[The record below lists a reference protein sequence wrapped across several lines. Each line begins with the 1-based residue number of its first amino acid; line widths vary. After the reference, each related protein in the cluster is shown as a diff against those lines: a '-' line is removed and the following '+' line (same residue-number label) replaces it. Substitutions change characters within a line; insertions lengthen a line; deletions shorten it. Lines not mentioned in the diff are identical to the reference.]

1 MGLHAHRSLYDEA
14 FDRFKKS
21 KQERYT
27 DPKEVELLK
36 EFVRENATPEET
48 KIAAQ
53 ELQAAT
59 GKKYGSKKLSADVEI
74 PESWITNIMENIDNF
89 ITAGDYLTEGAPE
102 SVGLAWYAV
111 KLTLTAIHSN
121 YELYKFFGT
130 ALSDISEIM
139 IIVRHYDR
147 LYDERGNKNWK
158 PSPLVEKLFQDVTE
172 TYVAV
177 LDFSFAVKR
186 HITAG
191 SFARLK
197 HGLKDFF
204 GSSKGK
210 FEEKRE
216 TIATLK
222 KKILE
227 GSQGAFQDKTLARLE
242 GVSTVVADIADSIK
256 QFETFHHQIDLITQ
270 RMDELANNT
279 KRKSP
284 WDFALDDYKAY
295 QEALQPLEG
304 CRRVL
309 GDTIDALVAMP
320 EGTCKWVFEEEQ
332 YETWEDSDECE
343 ILCITGQEGTGKS
356 YVVASIV
363 RQFLPGQ
370 GDEAEDDSEDGW
382 NPDTAYLYVTCNP
395 DAREGKD
402 QAITSETVLHTLLS
416 QLYELALD
424 TKNASLLESCSAV
437 FKAAKANL
445 QNAQPH
451 ERERMSEF
459 PQFVEGFCKLVRLL
473 QRDVVVVVD
482 GISKSTIEGEH
493 QRKLLWELRS
503 LRAQA
508 DELVKYHILI
518 LVGCSSPTT
527 FQNDYQHDEDFP
539 SELIIDVAERNGD
552 DLRAF
557 LAEEL
562 DNIPG
567 LTAKEREEATVA
579 ILDKA
584 QSKFSYL
591 VKTAIPF
598 MMEPFQRPL
607 SKRLQELPG
616 GLGDVY
622 SKSLRSLKPNYV
634 GLLKTALTWVTL
646 AKDNQISAREVM
658 DDFHGTY
665 ISFIDEP
672 AADEAEDNFGF
683 ENISSLEKEQLL
695 QASEGILKLSFVDGR
710 FMVHAPLGEL
720 DDIEDFFCNSS
731 KGTSEVDDELAPV
744 EFCAKCKASDA
755 MHKVLKIDAHEGHV
769 QLALACLRHLN
780 HPLFQKRTGL
790 VGILESKVPDLQ
802 MEALP
807 PQQMLTEK
815 MMMPEEN
822 SEDEEDIIDPSR
834 FDLEDFGMDSEKDSD
849 SDSGDE
855 PAQHMRY
862 ELLNW
867 AYHVRKAEEL
877 MSLEERSSS
886 SLWAE
891 LVTEL
896 DTFSSNTDLFFAWQ
910 TNLPASNPPEER
922 VYTLASGFHKPLHV
936 AAHLG
941 LTSWAQRLLQSGT
954 DVNEVSNGFTPIQV
968 AASAGNRLEM
978 MRLLLENGADAN
990 AKSKW
995 GFNALHY
1002 WIRKNQQL
1010 EGVRL
1015 LLEHGADPRI
1025 KNDPY
1030 GWTPLH
1036 LFAREGTDLAVLE
1049 ILLEHGADINTPE
1062 AVLGLSAFHIL
1073 LAFRA
1078 EAPED
1083 LLLAFIKHKADIN
1096 AENLTSARP
1105 LQMLATHGQ
1114 VKNME
1119 ILLRE
1124 GVVEIDDTDVQG
1136 TTALQEAIASWHID
1150 AARLLLEHGADPEF
1164 TDTLK
1169 RTSLHL
1175 ACRRGAIEIAQLLIE
1190 HGCDVN
1196 IVDVHGWTPFF
1207 IALLGRN
1214 EGNHKTASV
1223 ILDTLVQREVPVAD
1237 MNKSGRSG
1245 RTALRQAASRGFD
1258 DIVSKLIQVS
1268 TERNDTAALTI
1279 DAKDAKKGMAA
1290 LHRAALGGHVECVR
1304 LLLEAKADASIR
1316 DTKSRTALVLAY
1328 EQWAVVNT
1336 SAYEKTISL
1345 LIDADPSAAIQDAEL
1360 IAICAA
1366 NGSVNL
1372 LRQLWALNADFSR
1385 PDKFGWRPI
1394 ELVRNS
1400 GSEEAEEFLQQ
1411 QNTWVKNLPS
1421 RWSTSLP
1428 GATVIG
1434 ARSVQGD
1441 DGSIT
1446 VRHSSAKKVSISAD
1460 KPLPPG
1466 LDRYYY
1472 EITIQPPPTATE
1484 AEFTFSPAGPK
1495 PSKALIALGFSSVGG
1510 AGVKFPGDTVTED
1523 DPNPDAKSWAYNS
1536 RHGEIYA
1543 SDGSGSSFFTPYGG
1557 VGDIIG
1563 VGVDLA
1569 SREMW
1574 ATKNGVK
1581 VGVYDEDGGVS
1592 GRLFPIVGL
1601 SGLVQLEANFGG
1613 PGKEFAWKGEGDDD
1627 EEGSEGDDEEEGDC
1641 EDKDEDGD
1649 RAMKR
1654 MRSR

>member
-1 MGLHAHRSLYDEA
+1 MGSPPHRSLYDEA
-14 FDRFKKS
+14 FERFKKS
-21 KQERYT
+21 KHERYT
-27 DPKEVELLK
+27 DPKEVAVLNEFLREYAGPEDAK
-36 EFVRENATPEET
+36 E
-48 KIAAQ
+48 AAQ
-53 ELQAAT
+53 QLQAAT
-59 GKKYGSKKLSADVEI
+59 GKKYGNKKLADVEI

-147 LYDERGNKNWK
+147 LYDERGKKPDWK

-204 GSSKGK
+204 GSN
-210 FEEKRE
+210 KRE
-216 TIATLK
+216 TIAILK

-227 GSQGAFQDKTLARLE
+227 GSQGAFQDKTLSQLQ
-242 GVSTVVADIADSIK
+242 GVSSVVADIASSIK
-256 QFETFHHQIDLITQ
+256 QFETFHHKIDMITQ
-270 RMDELANNT
+270 RMDELASNT

-284 WDFALDDYKAY
+284 WDFALEDYKAY

-320 EGTCKWVFEEEQ
+320 EGTCSWVFEEPD
-332 YETWEDSDECE
+332 YETWEQSDECE
-343 ILCITGQEGTGKS
+343 MLCITGEEGTGKS
-356 YVVASIV
+356 YVMASIV

-370 GDEAEDDSEDGW
+370 GDDDEDEEDAW

-395 DAREGKD
+395 DAKEGKD
-402 QAITSETVLHTLLS
+402 QVITAETVLHTLLS
-416 QLYELALD
+416 QLYELALE
-424 TKNASLLESCSAV
+424 TKNASLLESCTAV

-459 PQFVEGFCKLVRLL
+459 PQFVGGFCKLVRLL

-482 GISKSTIEGEH
+482 GISKSTLEGQH
-493 QRKLLWELRS
+493 QRTLLRELRS
-503 LRAQA
+503 LRDQV
-508 DELVKYHILI
+508 DELVKNHILI

-527 FQNDYQHDEDFP
+527 FQNDYQHDEEFP
-539 SELIIDVAERNGD
+539 NQLIIDVGEGNGK

-557 LAEEL
+557 LANEL
-562 DNIPG
+562 GNIPG
-567 LTAKEREEATVA
+567 LTSKEREEATVA

-598 MMEPFQRPL
+598 MKEPFQRPL
-607 SKRLQELPG
+607 SKRLLELPG

-622 SKSLRSLKPNYV
+622 SKALRNLKPNYV
-634 GLLKTALTWVTL
+634 GLLKTALTWVVL

-658 DDFHGTY
+658 DDFQGTY
-665 ISFIDEP
+665 TSPVVDVSS
-672 AADEAEDNFGF
+672 DNTEDDLAF
-683 ENISSLEKEQLL
+683 EHISSLEREQLL
-695 QASEGILKLSFVDGR
+695 QAVEGILKLSSVEGR
-710 FMVHAPLGEL
+710 FMVHAPIGEL
-720 DDIEDFFCNSS
+720 DDIEDFFCSS
-731 KGTSEVDDELAPV
+731 SGATAEADNELEAA
-744 EFCAKCKASDA
+744 ELCAKCKTSDA
-755 MHKVLKIDAHEGHV
+755 MHKALKIDAREGHL

-780 HPLFQKRTGL
+780 HPLFQKHAGL
-790 VGILESKVPDLQ
+790 SSIPESKVPDFQ

-807 PQQMLTEK
+807 PQHMLTEK
-815 MMMPEEN
+815 MLLPLEN
-822 SEDEEDIIDPSR
+822 SDDEEDVVDPSLFDREHLNSWEDEED
-834 FDLEDFGMDSEKDSD
+834 SD
-849 SDSGDE
+849 SSSETE
-855 PAQHMRY
+855 PTHHLRY

-877 MSLEERSSS
+877 FSPEERTYS
-886 SLWAE
+886 SLWSQ
-891 LVTEL
+891 LMTEL
-896 DTFSSNTDLFFAWQ
+896 DAFSSKTDLFFAWQ
-910 TNLPASNPPEER
+910 TSQPTSNPPEER
-922 VYTLASGFHKPLHV
+922 KYTLASGSHKPLHV
-936 AAHLG
+936 AAYLG
-941 LTSWAQRLLQSGT
+941 LTSWAERLLEAGA
-954 DVNEVSNGFTPIQV
+954 DVNEVCNGFTPVQV
-968 AASAGNRLEM
+968 AASVGNRLDM
-978 MRLLLENGADAN
+978 MKLLLEKGADPN
-990 AKSKW
+990 SKSKW
-995 GFNALHY
+995 GFNAFHY
-1002 WIRKNQQL
+1002 WIRNDQQL
-1010 EGVRL
+1010 EGVQL
-1015 LLEHGADPRI
+1015 LLQHGADARI
-1025 KNDPY
+1025 RNEPY

-1036 LFAREGTDLAVLE
+1036 LFAREGTDPAVLAA
-1049 ILLEHGADINTPE
+1049 LLEHGAEIDAPE
-1062 AVLGLSAFHIL
+1062 GVLKLTAFHIL
-1073 LAFRA
+1073 LAFRTA
-1078 EAPED
+1078 APED
-1083 LLLAFIKHKADIN
+1083 LLLAFIRHKADIN

-1105 LQMLATHGQ
+1105 LQMLATQGQ

-1124 GVVEIDDTDVQG
+1124 GVVEIDDTDIQG
-1136 TTALQEAIASWHID
+1136 TTALQEAIASLHID

-1175 ACRRGAIEIAQLLIE
+1175 ACRRGATDIAKLLVE

-1207 IALLGRN
+1207 IALLGKL
-1214 EGNHKTASV
+1214 EGSHKTASL
-1223 ILDTLVQREVPVAD
+1223 ILDALVQREIPLAD
-1237 MNKSGRSG
+1237 INKAGRSG

-1258 DIVSKLIQVS
+1258 DIVSKMIQVS
-1268 TERNDTAALTI
+1268 IERDDAAALAI
-1279 DAKDAKKGMAA
+1279 DVKDEKKGMTA

-1304 LLLEAKADASIR
+1304 LLLEAKADASIK
-1316 DTKSRTALVLAY
+1316 DTSSRTALVWAY
-1328 EQWAVVNT
+1328 EQWAVVHT
-1336 SAYEKTISL
+1336 PAFEDTIAL
-1345 LIDADPSAAIQDAEL
+1345 LISADPTAAIQDSSL
-1360 IAICAA
+1360 IATCAA
-1366 NGSVNL
+1366 NGSVKL
-1372 LRQLWALNADFSR
+1372 LKQLWSLNADFSR
-1385 PDKFGWRPI
+1385 PDHFGWRPI

-1400 GSEEAEEFLQQ
+1400 GSEEAEEFLQE

-1428 GATVIG
+1428 GATAIG
-1434 ARSVQGD
+1434 AKSVGA
-1441 DGSIT
+1441 DGIT
-1446 VRHSSAKKVSISAD
+1446 IRHLSAKEVSVSAD

-1472 EITIQPPPTATE
+1472 EITIKDTPSLPESETLLWHKARP
-1484 AEFTFSPAGPK
+1484 PK
-1495 PSKALIALGFSSVGG
+1495 PMVALGFSSVGA
-1510 AGVKFPGDTVTED
+1510 AGVKFPGETVMESD
-1523 DPNPDAKSWAYNS
+1523 VNPNAKSWAYNS
-1536 RHGEIYA
+1536 RAGEIYA
-1543 SDGSGSSFFTPYGG
+1543 SDGSGTNFIGMAYGE
-1557 VGDIIG
+1557 VGDVIG

-1569 SREMW
+1569 QREMW

-1581 VGVYDEDGGVS
+1581 VGVYDDEDGDVS
-1592 GRLFPIVGL
+1592 GRLFPIVGF
-1601 SGLVQLEANFGG
+1601 GGFVQFEVNFGG
-1613 PGKEFAWKGEGDDD
+1613 PGREFVWKGEQEEEEEE
-1627 EEGSEGDDEEEGDC
+1627 EEGSQGDDEG
-1641 EDKDEDGD
+1641 EDGVD
-1649 RAMKR
+1649 GGDGDEKEEE
-1654 MRSR
+1654 

>member
-1 MGLHAHRSLYDEA
+1 MGTHRSLYDEA

-36 EFVRENATPEET
+36 EFLRENATPEET
-48 KIAAQ
+48 KIAAE

-59 GKKYGSKKLSADVEI
+59 GKKYGGKKLADVEI

-147 LYDERGNKNWK
+147 LYDERGKKNWK

-210 FEEKRE
+210 FEEKRD
-216 TIATLK
+216 TIASLK

-227 GSQGAFQDKTLARLE
+227 GSQGAFQDKTLTQLE

-256 QFETFHHQIDLITQ
+256 QFETFHHKIDLITQ
-270 RMDELANNT
+270 RMDEMANNT

-320 EGTCKWVFEEEQ
+320 EGTCRWVFEEPD
-332 YETWEDSDECE
+332 YETWERSDECE
-343 ILCITGQEGTGKS
+343 MLCITGQEGTGKS
-356 YVVASIV
+356 YVMASIV

-370 GDEAEDDSEDGW
+370 GGDDEDDDDAW

-395 DAREGKD
+395 DAKENKD
-402 QAITSETVLHTLLS
+402 QAITSTTVLHTLLS
-416 QLYELALD
+416 QLYELALE
-424 TKNASLLESCSAV
+424 TKNASFLESCSAV

-482 GISKSTIEGEH
+482 GITKSTIEGEH
-493 QRKLLWELRS
+493 QRTLLRELRS

-508 DELVKYHILI
+508 DNLVKNHILI

-539 SELIIDVAERNGD
+539 NQLIIDVGEGNGD

-557 LAEEL
+557 LANEL
-562 DNIPG
+562 NNIPG

-591 VKTAIPF
+591 VKTALPF
-598 MMEPFQRPL
+598 MKEPFQRPL
-607 SKRLQELPG
+607 SKRLLELPG

-622 SKSLRSLKPNYV
+622 SKALRSLKPNYV
-634 GLLKTALTWVTL
+634 GLLKTALTWVML

-658 DDFHGTY
+658 DDFQGTY
-665 ISFIDEP
+665 ASPVDDSSTNDI
-672 AADEAEDNFGF
+672 EDGVVFGD
-683 ENISSLEKEQLL
+683 ISSLEREQLL
-695 QASEGILKLSFVDGR
+695 QAAEGILKLSFVDDR

-720 DDIEDFFCNSS
+720 DDIEDFFCSS
-731 KGTSEVDDELAPV
+731 NEEMSEADDGLAAAGL
-744 EFCAKCKASDA
+744 CAKCKASDA
-755 MHKVLKIDAHEGHV
+755 MHKALRIDAREGHV
-769 QLALACLRHLN
+769 QLALSCLRHLN
-780 HPLFQKRTGL
+780 HPLFQKRAGL
-790 VGILESKVPDLQ
+790 VSIPESKVPDYQ
-802 MEALP
+802 MEVLP
-807 PQQMLTEK
+807 PQQLFTQK
-815 MMMPEEN
+815 MIMPLEN
-822 SEDEEDIIDPSR
+822 SEDEEDVIDPSR
-834 FDLEDFGMDSEKDSD
+834 FDLEEFGLIDHEDSES
-849 SDSGDE
+849 SSSEEE
-855 PAQHMRY
+855 PTQHVRY

-877 MSLEERSSS
+877 LSPEERAGS

-891 LVTEL
+891 LMTEL
-896 DTFSSNTDLFFAWQ
+896 DTFSSNTGIFFAWQ
-910 TNLPASNPPEER
+910 TSLPAPNPPEER
-922 VYTLASGFHKPLHV
+922 EYTLASGSHKPLHV
-936 AAHLG
+936 AAFLG
-941 LTSWAQRLLQSGT
+941 LTSWAEHLLEGGA
-954 DVNEVSNGFTPIQV
+954 DVNEVSNGFNPAQV
-968 AASAGNRLEM
+968 AASAGDSLQM
-978 MRLLLENGADAN
+978 MRLLLEKGADPN
-990 AKSKW
+990 ARSKW
-995 GFNALHY
+995 GWNTFHY
-1002 WIRKNQQL
+1002 WMSNNQEL
-1010 EGVRL
+1010 EGVQL
-1015 LLEHGADPRI
+1015 LLQHGADPRI
-1025 KNDPY
+1025 KNEPR
-1030 GWTPLH
+1030 GWNALH
-1036 LFAREGTDLAVLE
+1036 LFSRQGTDPAVLDT
-1049 ILLEHGADINTPE
+1049 LLEHGVEIDAPE
-1062 AVLGLSAFHIL
+1062 GVLGFTAFHIML
-1073 LAFRA
+1073 GFRPA
-1078 EAPED
+1078 APED

-1105 LQMLATHGQ
+1105 LQILATRGQ

-1175 ACRRGAIEIAQLLIE
+1175 ACRRGATEIAKLLID

-1214 EGNHKTASV
+1214 EGNHKTAAL
-1223 ILDTLVQREVPVAD
+1223 ILDTLVQREISLAD
-1237 MNKSGRSG
+1237 INKPGRSG

-1258 DIVSKLIQVS
+1258 DIVSKLIQVA
-1268 TERNDTAALTI
+1268 TERNDMAGLDI
-1279 DAKDAKKGMAA
+1279 DVKDGKKGMTA
-1290 LHRAALGGHVECVR
+1290 LHRASLGGHVECVR
-1304 LLLEAKADASIR
+1304 LLLEAKADASIQ

-1328 EQWAVVNT
+1328 EQWAVANT
-1336 SAYEKTISL
+1336 PTFEDTISL
-1345 LIDADPSAAIQDAEL
+1345 LIDADHSAAIQDSSL
-1360 IAICAA
+1360 LAICAA
-1366 NGSVNL
+1366 NGSLKL
-1372 LRQLWALNADFSR
+1372 LKQLWALNADFSR
-1385 PDKFGWRPI
+1385 PDQFGWRPI

-1411 QNTWVKNLPS
+1411 QDTWVKNLPS

-1428 GATVIG
+1428 GATILG
-1434 ARSVQGD
+1434 AKSVQE
-1441 DGSIT
+1441 DGIT
-1446 VRHSSAKKVSISAD
+1446 IQHSSAKKVTTSAD

-1472 EITIQPPPTATE
+1472 EITIKPPPPA
-1484 AEFTFSPAGPK
+1484 AESEILLGPAPK
-1495 PSKALIALGFSSVGG
+1495 PPKPLIALGFSSVGG
-1510 AGVKFPGDTVTED
+1510 AGVKFPGDATMEN
-1523 DPNPDAKSWAYNS
+1523 DPNPDAKTWAYNS
-1536 RHGEIYA
+1536 RAGEIYA
-1543 SDGSGSSFFTPYGG
+1543 SDGSGTTFIGQPYGEA
-1557 VGDIIG
+1557 GDVIG

-1569 SREMW
+1569 AREMW

-1581 VGVYDEDGGVS
+1581 VGVYDDEDGAVS
-1592 GRLFPIVGL
+1592 GRLFPIVGFG
-1601 SGLVQLEANFGG
+1601 GLVQFEVNFGG
-1613 PGKEFAWKGEGDDD
+1613 PGREFVWKGEED
-1627 EEGSEGDDEEEGDC
+1627 EGSEGGDEGDEEGD
-1641 EDKDEDGD
+1641 DEDGVD
-1649 RAMKR
+1649 GEEEK
-1654 MRSR
+1654 

>member
-1 MGLHAHRSLYDEA
+1 MGPHSHRSLYDEA

-27 DPKEVELLK
+27 ELKEVELLK
-36 EFVRENATPEET
+36 EFLRENATPEET

-147 LYDERGNKNWK
+147 LYDERGKKDWK

-204 GSSKGK
+204 GASKSK
-210 FEEKRE
+210 FEEKQD
-216 TIATLK
+216 TIASLK

-227 GSQGAFQDKTLARLE
+227 GSQGAFQDKTLTQLE
-242 GVSTVVADIADSIK
+242 GVSTVVADIASSIK
-256 QFETFHHQIDLITQ
+256 QFESFHHKIDLITQ

-284 WDFALDDYKAY
+284 WDFALDDYRAY

-320 EGTCKWVFEEEQ
+320 EGTCKWVFDEPDYQ
-332 YETWEDSDECE
+332 TWEDSDECE
-343 ILCITGQEGTGKS
+343 MLCITGQEGTGKS
-356 YVVASIV
+356 YVVASVV

-370 GDEAEDDSEDGW
+370 DEDEEESEDGW

-395 DAREGKD
+395 DARDGKD
-402 QAITSETVLHTLLS
+402 RAITSDTILHTLLS
-416 QLYELALD
+416 QLYELALE

-437 FKAAKANL
+437 FKTAKAAL
-445 QNAQPH
+445 QNAMPH
-451 ERERMSEF
+451 ERERMSGFPEF
-459 PQFVEGFCKLVRLL
+459 VDGFCNLIRLL
-473 QRDVVVVVD
+473 KRDVVVVVD
-482 GISKSTIEGEH
+482 GISKSTIQGEQ
-493 QRKLLWELRS
+493 QRALLRELRA
-503 LRAQA
+503 LRGQA
-508 DELVKYHILI
+508 DELVKNHILI
-518 LVGCSSPTT
+518 LVGCSSPTI
-527 FQNDYQHDEDFP
+527 FQNDYEHDEEFP
-539 SELIIDVAERNGD
+539 NGLMIDVGERNSD

-557 LAEEL
+557 LASEL

-567 LTAKEREEATVA
+567 LTSKEREEATAA
-579 ILDKA
+579 ILEKA
-584 QSKFSYL
+584 QNKFAYL

-598 MMEPFQRPL
+598 MKEPFQRPL

-616 GLGDVY
+616 GLGDIY
-622 SKSLRSLKPNYV
+622 SKALRSLKPNYV
-634 GLLKTALTWVTL
+634 GLLRTALTWVTL

-658 DDFHGTY
+658 DDFQGTY
-665 ISFIDEP
+665 AQSPGESSG
-672 AADEAEDNFGF
+672 DEADDDVGF

-695 QASEGILKLSFVDGR
+695 QATEGILKLSFIDGR
-710 FMVHAPLGEL
+710 YILQAPLGEL
-720 DDIEDFFCNSS
+720 DDIEDYFCSSNKNSSEADDEKTSASFCN
-731 KGTSEVDDELAPV
+731 
-744 EFCAKCKASDA
+744 KCKVTET
-755 MHKVLKIDAHEGHV
+755 MHKALKVDVQEGHL
-769 QLALACLRHLN
+769 QLALSCLRNLN
-780 HPLFQKRTGL
+780 NSLFQKRTGL
-790 VGILESKVPDLQ
+790 VSIPKSKVRDWQL
-802 MEALP
+802 EVLP
-807 PQQMLTEK
+807 PTHMLTEK
-815 MMMPEEN
+815 MQLPQEN
-822 SEDEEDIIDPSR
+822 SEDEEDVFDPNF
-834 FDLEDFGMDSEKDSD
+834 FDVEDWSKDDVEDSHSDSE
-849 SDSGDE
+849 DE
-855 PAQHMRY
+855 PTQHMRY

-877 MSLEERSSS
+877 LSPGERADSSPWTQ
-886 SLWAE
+886 LMAE
-891 LVTEL
+891 L
-896 DTFSSNTDLFFAWQ
+896 DAFSSNTELFFAWQ
-910 TNLPASNPPEER
+910 TSLPVSKPPEER
-922 VYTLASGFHKPLHV
+922 QYTLASGSHKPLHV

-941 LTSWAQRLLQSGT
+941 LTGWAQRLLDSGS
-954 DVNEVSNGFTPIQV
+954 DVNEVCNGFTPIQA

-978 MRLLLENGADAN
+978 IKLLLEKGADPN
-990 AKSKW
+990 SKSKW
-995 GFNALHY
+995 GVTAFLY
-1002 WIRKNQQL
+1002 WIRHDQQL
-1010 EGVRL
+1010 EGIQL
-1015 LLEHGADPRI
+1015 FLQHGADPGI
-1025 KNDPY
+1025 GTDPHD
-1030 GWTPLH
+1030 WKPLH
-1036 LFAREGTDLAVLE
+1036 LFAKDGNDPAVLDL
-1049 ILLEHGADINTPE
+1049 LLEHGADINATEATFGFTP
-1062 AVLGLSAFHIL
+1062 LHLL
-1073 LAFRA
+1073 LAFRE
-1078 EAPED
+1078 EAPQD

-1124 GVVEIDDTDVQG
+1124 GVVEIDDTDIQG
-1136 TTALQEAIASWHID
+1136 TTALQEAIASWHIG
-1150 AARLLLEHGADPEF
+1150 AARLLLEHKANPNVI
-1164 TDTLK
+1164 DTLQ

-1175 ACRRGAIEIAQLLIE
+1175 ACRRGATEIAQLLID

-1207 IALLGRN
+1207 MALLGKN
-1214 EGNHKTASV
+1214 EGNHKTSSLM
-1223 ILDTLVQREVPVAD
+1223 LDVLVQREVSLAD
-1237 MNKSGRSG
+1237 INKSGRSG

-1268 TERNDTAALTI
+1268 AERDDAAALAI

-1290 LHRAALGGHVECVR
+1290 LHRAALGGHIECVR
-1304 LLLEAKADASIR
+1304 LLLEAKADASIQDSR
-1316 DTKSRTALVLAY
+1316 SRTPLVVAY
-1328 EQWAVVNT
+1328 EQWAVTNT
-1336 SAYEKTISL
+1336 TTLEDTISL
-1345 LIDADPSAAIQDAEL
+1345 LISANPTAAIQDPEL
-1360 IAICAA
+1360 IATSAA
-1366 NGSVNL
+1366 NGSIKL
-1372 LRQLWALNADFSR
+1372 LRQLRSLNADFSR
-1385 PDKFGWRPI
+1385 PDKHGWRPI

-1411 QNTWVKNLPS
+1411 QSTWVENLPS

-1428 GATVIG
+1428 GATALG
-1434 ARSVQGD
+1434 AKAVQE
-1441 DGSIT
+1441 DGIT
-1446 VRHSSAKKVSISAD
+1446 IQHATGKKVSISAD

-1466 LDRYYY
+1466 LERYYY
-1472 EITIQPPPTATE
+1472 EITIRPPP
-1484 AEFTFSPAGPK
+1484 PAPE
-1495 PSKALIALGFSSVGG
+1495 PEPMFNAPTTPPRALVALGFSSVGG
-1510 AGVKFPGDTVTED
+1510 AGVRFPGDAVKED
-1523 DPNPDAKSWAYNS
+1523 DPNPEVRSWAYNS
-1536 RHGEIYA
+1536 RAGEIYA
-1543 SDGSGSSFFTPYGG
+1543 SDGSGSEFYAPFGE
-1557 VGDIIG
+1557 VGDTIG
-1563 VGVDLA
+1563 VGVDLGA
-1569 SREMW
+1569 RKMW

-1581 VGVYDEDGGVS
+1581 VGVYDDEDGAVS
-1592 GRLFPIVGL
+1592 GRLFPIVGF
-1601 SGLVQLEANFGG
+1601 SGLVQFETNFGG
-1613 PGKEFAWKGEGDDD
+1613 PGRGFVWKGEEEEEGD
-1627 EEGSEGDDEEEGDC
+1627 EEGSEG
-1641 EDKDEDGD
+1641 EDGSEDGD
-1649 RAMKR
+1649 GEEE
-1654 MRSR
+1654 

>member
-1 MGLHAHRSLYDEA
+1 MGPLAHSSLYDEA

-27 DPKEVELLK
+27 EPKEVELLK
-36 EFVRENATPEET
+36 EFLRENAAPEDARD
-48 KIAAQ
+48 AAQ

-147 LYDERGNKNWK
+147 LYDERGKKNWK

-204 GSSKGK
+204 GSSK
-210 FEEKRE
+210 RD
-216 TIATLK
+216 TIASLK

-227 GSQGAFQDKTLARLE
+227 GSQGAFQDKTLTQLE

-256 QFETFHHQIDLITQ
+256 QFETFHHKIDLIAQ

-284 WDFALDDYKAY
+284 WDSALDDYKAY

-309 GDTIDALVAMP
+309 GNTIDAIDAMP
-320 EGTCKWVFEEEQ
+320 KGICKWVFDEQ
-332 YETWEDSDECE
+332 EYQSWEDSDDCE
-343 ILCITGQEGTGKS
+343 MLCITGQEGTGKS

-370 GDEAEDDSEDGW
+370 GDAVEDDSEDGW
-382 NPDTAYLYVTCNP
+382 KPDTASLYVTCNP
-395 DAREGKD
+395 DARDGKD
-402 QAITSETVLHTLLS
+402 QAIISDTILHTLLS
-416 QLYELALD
+416 QLYELALE

-437 FKAAKANL
+437 FKTAKASL

-451 ERERMSEF
+451 ERERMSGFPEF
-459 PQFVEGFCKLVRLL
+459 VDGFCKLVRLL
-473 QRDVVVVVD
+473 RRDVVVVVD

-493 QRKLLWELRS
+493 QRTLLRELRS
-503 LRAQA
+503 LRDQA
-508 DELVKYHILI
+508 NELYEHD
-518 LVGCSSPTT
+518 
-527 FQNDYQHDEDFP
+527 QNFP
-539 SELIIDVAERNGD
+539 DELIIDVGEQNGD
-552 DLRAF
+552 DLHGF
-557 LAEEL
+557 LADEL
-562 DNIPG
+562 DKIPG
-567 LTAKEREEATVA
+567 LNAKEREEATAA

-584 QSKFSYL
+584 QSKFSYI

-598 MMEPFQRPL
+598 IREPFQRPL
-607 SKRLQELPG
+607 SKRLQDLPG
-616 GLGDVY
+616 GLSDVY
-622 SKSLRSLKPNYV
+622 SKALRTLRPNYA

-646 AKDNQISAREVM
+646 SKDNQISAREVM
-658 DDFHGTY
+658 DDFQGTY
-665 ISFIDEP
+665 AHPLDEP
-672 AADEAEDNFGF
+672 LSEETEDDVDFDDISIL
-683 ENISSLEKEQLL
+683 ENEQLR
-695 QASEGILKLSFVDGR
+695 QAAEGILKLSAVDGR
-710 FMVHAPLGEL
+710 FIVHAPLGEL

-731 KGTSEVDDELAPV
+731 EVVSEADDELTPA
-744 EFCAKCKASDA
+744 EFCAKCKATDTL
-755 MHKVLKIDAHEGHV
+755 HKALKIDAREGQL

-790 VGILESKVPDLQ
+790 ISIPESKVPDWQ
-802 MEALP
+802 VEVLP

-815 MMMPEEN
+815 MVLPEED
-822 SEDEEDIIDPSR
+822 SEDEEDIIDPSY
-834 FDLEDFGMDSEKDSD
+834 FDIEDLGVDNEGDSD
-849 SDSGDE
+849 SDSEDE
-855 PAQHMRY
+855 PAQHVRY
-862 ELLNW
+862 EILNW
-867 AYHVRKAEEL
+867 AYHLRKAEEL
-877 MSLEERSSS
+877 LSPEERAGSSA
-886 SLWAE
+886 WAE
-891 LVTEL
+891 LVKEL
-896 DTFSSNTDLFFAWQ
+896 DSFSSNTELFFAWQ
-910 TNLPASNPPEER
+910 TSLPVSNPLEER
-922 VYTLASGFHKPLHV
+922 EYTLASGSHKPLHV
-936 AAHLG
+936 AAYLG
-941 LTSWAQRLLQSGT
+941 LTCWAERLLQDGS
-954 DVNEVSNGFTPIQV
+954 DVNEVSNGFTPVQA
-968 AASAGNRLEM
+968 AASAGNRPEM
-978 MRLLLENGADAN
+978 MTLLLENGADAN
-990 AKSKW
+990 TKSKW
-995 GFNALHY
+995 GLSAFHY
-1002 WIRKNQQL
+1002 WIKNDQKL
-1010 EGVRL
+1010 HGVQL
-1015 LLEHGADPRI
+1015 LLQHGVDPRVGT
-1025 KNDPY
+1025 DPHN
-1030 GWTPLH
+1030 WTPLH
-1036 LFAREGTDLAVLE
+1036 IFAKEGTDPAVLD
-1049 ILLEHGADINTPE
+1049 IILEHGADINAPE
-1062 AVLGLSAFHIL
+1062 ATFGFTPLHLL

-1083 LLLAFIKHKADIN
+1083 LLIAFIKHKADIN

-1124 GVVEIDDTDVQG
+1124 GVVEIDDTDIQG

-1150 AARLLLEHGADPEF
+1150 AARLLLEHGANPNVI
-1164 TDTLK
+1164 DTLK

-1175 ACRRGAIEIAQLLIE
+1175 ACRRGATEIAKLLID

-1214 EGNHKTASV
+1214 EGNHKTSSL
-1223 ILDTLVQREVPVAD
+1223 ILEALVQREIPLAD
-1237 MNKSGRSG
+1237 INKSGRSG
-1245 RTALRQAASRGFD
+1245 RTALRQAASRRFD
-1258 DIVSKLIQVS
+1258 DIVLKLIQVS
-1268 TERNDTAALTI
+1268 TERNDANALAT
-1279 DAKDAKKGMAA
+1279 DAKDAKKGMTA
-1290 LHRAALGGHVECVR
+1290 LHRAALGGHVGCVR
-1304 LLLEAKADASIR
+1304 LLLEAKADASIK
-1316 DTKSRTALVLAY
+1316 DAKSRTPLVLAY
-1328 EQWAVVNT
+1328 ERWAVVKT
-1336 SAYEKTISL
+1336 PTFEDTISL
-1345 LIDADPSAAIQDAEL
+1345 LINADTSAAIQDAEL
-1360 IAICAA
+1360 AAICAA
-1366 NGSVNL
+1366 NGSVKL
-1372 LRQLWALNADFSR
+1372 LKQLWALNADLSR
-1385 PDKFGWRPI
+1385 PDKFGWRPV

-1400 GSEEAEEFLQQ
+1400 GSEEAEKFLQQ
-1411 QNTWVKNLPS
+1411 QDTWVKNLPS
-1421 RWSTSLP
+1421 RWSTGLP
-1428 GATVIG
+1428 GATVVG
-1434 ARSVQGD
+1434 AKSVQE
-1441 DGSIT
+1441 DGIT
-1446 VRHSSAKKVSISAD
+1446 IQHSSGKKVSISAD

-1472 EITIQPPPTATE
+1472 EITIRPPPVVAE
-1484 AEFTFSPAGPK
+1484 AESMFNPTSPR
-1495 PSKALIALGFSSVGG
+1495 PSRLLIAVGFSSVGG
-1510 AGVKFPGDTVTED
+1510 AGVRFPGDAIKED

-1536 RHGEIYA
+1536 RAGEIYA
-1543 SDGSGSSFFTPYGG
+1543 SDGSGTNFIGTSYGE
-1557 VGDIIG
+1557 VGDTIG

-1581 VGVYDEDGGVS
+1581 VGVYDDEDGDVS
-1592 GRLFPIVGL
+1592 GRLFPIVGF
-1601 SGLVQLEANFGG
+1601 SGLVQFETNFGG
-1613 PGKEFAWKGEGDDD
+1613 PGRDFVWKGGEE
-1627 EEGSEGDDEEEGDC
+1627 EEGSEGDDEDGNDGGNG
-1641 EDKDEDGD
+1641 EDE
-1649 RAMKR
+1649 
-1654 MRSR
+1654 